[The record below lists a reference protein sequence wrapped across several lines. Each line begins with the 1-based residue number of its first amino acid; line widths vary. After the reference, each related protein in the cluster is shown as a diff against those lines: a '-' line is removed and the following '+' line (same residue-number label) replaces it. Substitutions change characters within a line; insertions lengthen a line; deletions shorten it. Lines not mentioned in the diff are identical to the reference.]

1 MSVFGSKITLF
12 HCFSPKN
19 HCLAQFGQD
28 LSGDPDGDASYPSD
42 FLMAATPSP
51 SFRLLFYAIL

>member
-1 MSVFGSKITLF
+1 MSVFGSKITIF

-28 LSGDPDGDASYPSD
+28 LSGDLDGDA
-42 FLMAATPSP
+42 T
-51 SFRLLFYAIL
+51 